1 MKLLKIALLA
11 VAMTGGATVLKAQ
24 TSDDIIQKHIE
35 AMGGTE
41 KWNSIKSMKLTGTMN
56 MGGLEMEMT
65 QTVLTDVAMRMD
77 FSVMGQS
84 GYTIITPKEGWMSIP
99 GTGNVT
105 SLPPD
110 QVKASHDKL
119 NIKSGYLIDKSRI
132 KTATYVGKDTIT
144 KIPCYKLKVTDN
156 EGSVQIAYIDLSTYY
171 LVRSEIK
178 VKVKDDEQEVAVTYS
193 NFKKLPEG
201 IVVAMSM
208 NAQMGDINFN
218 NIEVNQRV
226 DESIFKP
233 GN

>member
-1 MKLLKIALLA
+1 MKLLKIVLLA
-11 VAMTGGATVLKAQ
+11 VALTGGATAIKAQ
-24 TSDDIIQKHIE
+24 TPDEIIQKHIE

-65 QTVLTDVAMRMD
+65 QTVLSDVAMRMD

-99 GTGNVT
+99 GTATVT

-119 NIKSGYLIDKSRI
+119 NIKNGYLIDRSKI
-132 KTATYVGKDTIT
+132 KIASYLGKDTIT

-156 EGSVQIAYIDLSTYY
+156 DGSEQIAYIDLSTYF
-171 LVRSEIK
+171 LVRSELK
-178 VKVKDDEQEVAVTYS
+178 VKIKDEDQEVAVTYS

-208 NAQMGDINFN
+208 NAQMGDVNFN

-233 GN
+233 CN